1 MGSEQFSQAVRG
13 SDGTPVAT
21 SATGTIETDNY
32 DRGVSID
39 EDGTTYPVAIN
50 PAFTVQVLWLTQVG
64 DIEAEIHTNSGDVFT
79 VPLSGGVGVVDWFEM
94 DKVVFKDP
102 NGTGAELT
110 GAVGGD

>member
-32 DRGVSID
+32 DRGIGID
-39 EDGTTYPVAIN
+39 EDGTTYPVEIN
-50 PAFTVQVLWLTQVG
+50 PPWTIQIVWFTQIG
-64 DIEAEIHTNSGDVFT
+64 DVVAEITTDSGDEFE
-79 VPLSGGVGVVDWFEM
+79 VPLRGGVGVIDWIEI
-94 DKVVFKDP
+94 DSLRLTDP
-102 NGTGAELT
+102 RNTQAAVS